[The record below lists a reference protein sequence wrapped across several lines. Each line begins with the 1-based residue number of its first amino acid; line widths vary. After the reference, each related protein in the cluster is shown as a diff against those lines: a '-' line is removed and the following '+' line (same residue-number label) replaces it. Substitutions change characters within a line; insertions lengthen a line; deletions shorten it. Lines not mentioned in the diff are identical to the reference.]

1 VYELIEAPPVP
12 WEPAWPAMFRLPGFG
27 GAAVFLRTVIAEAED
42 SPVPDLRVDLGLLD
56 PGNYRQFLRRP
67 VGAGLPS
74 RLSAFFMAA
83 AGDWNPESSLTP
95 LQDDELG
102 LSITVTESDEHR
114 VTLLVE
120 VQDDPEPVGLDFQT
134 SRAALAQAARDVRVL
149 DHADGVQGGEAE
161 PPQEWE

>member
-1 VYELIEAPPVP
+1 MYELIEAPPVP
-12 WEPAWPAMFRLPGFG
+12 WELAWPAMFRLPGFG
-27 GAAVFLRTVIAEAED
+27 GAAVFLRTVVAEAED
-42 SPVPDLRVDLGLLD
+42 SPVPELRVDLGLLD
-56 PGNYRQFLRRP
+56 PGNYHQFLRRP

-83 AGDWNPESSLTP
+83 AGDWHPESSQAPLT
-95 LQDDELG
+95 DDELG
-102 LSITVTESDEHR
+102 LSITVIESDEHR
-114 VTLLVE
+114 VTLLFE

-149 DHADGVQGGEAE
+149 DQADGVQGGEAE

>member
-1 VYELIEAPPVP
+1 MYELIEAPPVP

-27 GAAVFLRTVIAEAED
+27 GAAVFLRTVIAEAHD
-42 SPVPDLRVDLGLLD
+42 SPVPELRVDLGLLD
-56 PGNYRQFLRRP
+56 PGDYRQCLKRP
-67 VGAGLPS
+67 MGSELPA
-74 RLSAFFMAA
+74 RLSAFFMSA
-83 AGDWNPESSLTP
+83 AGDWHPESSLAP
-95 LQDDELG
+95 LQDDDLG
-102 LSITVTESDEHR
+102 LTITVTESDEQR

-120 VQDDPEPVGLDFQT
+120 VEDDPEPVGLDFQT